1 MTDYGLLAK
10 QIVSLAEVDAHWLPV
25 LSNTSALLW
34 DALDDINWVGFY
46 LVDPDTESGAAPG
59 TAPSATPGVE
69 PSAAPGVEPDAAL
82 GAEPDVA
89 PEAEPDVAP
98 SDHEPRTPELR
109 LGPFQG
115 KVACVRIPF
124 GRGVCGT
131 AAETKTSQLVEDVHQ
146 FPGHIACD
154 SASNSE
160 VVVPIVKDNQ
170 VVGVLDIDSPSVAR
184 FTQEDLAGLEQVVK
198 ALESCVN
205 FSDFC

>member
-10 QIVSLAEVDAHWLPV
+10 QIVSLAEIDAHWLPV
-25 LSNTSALLW
+25 LSNAAALLW
-34 DALDDINWVGFY
+34 DALDDINWAGFY
-46 LVDPDTESGAAPG
+46 LVDPVTVSGA
-59 TAPSATPGVE
+59 
-69 PSAAPGVEPDAAL
+69 EPDAAP
-82 GAEPDVA
+82 GAEPDAA
-89 PEAEPDVAP
+89 PGAESDVAP

-131 AAETKTSQLVEDVHQ
+131 AAATRISQLVEDVHQ

>member
-25 LSNTSALLW
+25 LSNAAALLW
-34 DALDDINWVGFY
+34 DALDDINWAGFY
-46 LVDPDTESGAAPG
+46 LVDPATVVGAGPSAGAEPGAAPG
-59 TAPSATPGVE
+59 TDADSE
-69 PSAAPGVEPDAAL
+69 PSAV
-82 GAEPDVA
+82 
-89 PEAEPDVAP
+89 P
-98 SDHEPRTPELR
+98 STHELR

-115 KVACVRIPF
+115 KVACVRILF

-131 AAETKTSQLVEDVHQ
+131 AAATKTSQLVEDVHQ

-160 VVVPIVKDNQ
+160 VVIPIFKDDQ

-184 FTQEDLAGLEQVVK
+184 FTKEDLAGLEQVVK
-198 ALESCVN
+198 ALESCTN
-205 FSDFC
+205 FSAFC

>member
-25 LSNTSALLW
+25 LSNAAALLW
-34 DALDDINWVGFY
+34 DALDDINWAGFY
-46 LVDPDTESGAAPG
+46 LVDPATVTGA
-59 TAPSATPGVE
+59 
-69 PSAAPGVEPDAAL
+69 
-82 GAEPDVA
+82 GA
-89 PEAEPDVAP
+89 
-98 SDHEPRTPELR
+98 STPELR

-131 AAETKTSQLVEDVHQ
+131 AAATKTSQLVEDVHQ

-160 VVVPIVKDNQ
+160 VVVPIFKDGQ
-170 VVGVLDIDSPSVAR
+170 VVGVLDIDSPNVAR

-198 ALESCVN
+198 ALESCTN
-205 FSDFC
+205 FSAFC

>member
-25 LSNTSALLW
+25 LSNAAALLW
-34 DALDDINWVGFY
+34 DALDDVNWVGFY
-46 LVDPDTESGAAPG
+46 LVDSVTV
-59 TAPSATPGVE
+59 TGV
-69 PSAAPGVEPDAAL
+69 GLDA
-82 GAEPDVA
+82 
-89 PEAEPDVAP
+89 AP
-98 SDHEPRTPELR
+98 SDHESRTPELR

-184 FTQEDLAGLEQVVK
+184 FTQEDLTGLEQVVK

>member
-1 MTDYGLLAK
+1 MIDYGLLAK

-25 LSNTSALLW
+25 LSNAAALLW
-34 DALDDINWVGFY
+34 DALDDINWAGFY
-46 LVDPDTESGAAPG
+46 LVDSVTVTRAELGAAP
-59 TAPSATPGVE
+59 
-69 PSAAPGVEPDAAL
+69 

-89 PEAEPDVAP
+89 LSA
-98 SDHEPRTPELR
+98 HEPCTPELR

-184 FTQEDLAGLEQVVK
+184 FTQEDLTGLEQVVK

>member
-25 LSNTSALLW
+25 LSNAAALLW
-34 DALDDINWVGFY
+34 DALDDINWAGFY
-46 LVDPDTESGAAPG
+46 LVDPATVSGGDADPVAGAESGAGVEPG
-59 TAPSATPGVE
+59 TAPSTA
-69 PSAAPGVEPDAAL
+69 PSAHD
-82 GAEPDVA
+82 
-89 PEAEPDVAP
+89 
-98 SDHEPRTPELR
+98 SRTPELR

-131 AAETKTSQLVEDVHQ
+131 AAATKTSKLVEDVHQ

-160 VVVPIVKDNQ
+160 VVVPIFKGKQ
-170 VVGVLDIDSPSVAR
+170 VVGVLDIDSPIAAR

-198 ALESCVN
+198 ALESCAN

>member
-25 LSNTSALLW
+25 LSNAAALLW

-46 LVDPDTESGAAPG
+46 LVDPVTVMGG
-59 TAPSATPGVE
+59 E
-69 PSAAPGVEPDAAL
+69 PDAGSGVEPDAGSGVEP
-82 GAEPDVA
+82 GAAPSVEPDA
-89 PEAEPDVAP
+89 AP
-98 SDHEPRTPELR
+98 SDHEPCTPELR

-184 FTQEDLAGLEQVVK
+184 FTQEDLTGLEQVVK

-205 FSDFC
+205 FSHFC

>member
-10 QIVSLAEVDAHWLPV
+10 QIISLAEVDAHWLPV
-25 LSNTSALLW
+25 LSNASALLW
-34 DALDDINWVGFY
+34 DALDDINWAGFY
-46 LVDPDTESGAAPG
+46 LVDPVTVSGAELGAGLGVESG
-59 TAPSATPGVE
+59 T
-69 PSAAPGVEPDAAL
+69 
-82 GAEPDVA
+82 
-89 PEAEPDVAP
+89 AP
-98 SDHEPRTPELR
+98 SDHEPCAPELR

-131 AAETKTSQLVEDVHQ
+131 AAETKISQLVEDVHQ

-184 FTQEDLAGLEQVVK
+184 FSQEDLTGLEQVVK

>member
-1 MTDYGLLAK
+1 MADYGLLAK

-25 LSNTSALLW
+25 LSNAAALLW

-46 LVDPDTESGAAPG
+46 LVDPVTVTGVEPGAAPGAEPDAAPGAELDAGSGVESGAAP
-59 TAPSATPGVE
+59 SAYE
-69 PSAAPGVEPDAAL
+69 L
-82 GAEPDVA
+82 
-89 PEAEPDVAP
+89 
-98 SDHEPRTPELR
+98 RTPELR

-184 FTQEDLAGLEQVVK
+184 FTQEDLTGLEQVVK
-198 ALESCVN
+198 ALEGCVN

>member
-34 DALDDINWVGFY
+34 DALDDINWAGFY
-46 LVDPDTESGAAPG
+46 LVDP
-59 TAPSATPGVE
+59 ATVTGVE
-69 PSAAPGVEPDAAL
+69 LDAGSGVEPDAGSGAV
-82 GAEPDVA
+82 AEPGA
-89 PEAEPDVAP
+89 IP
-98 SDHEPRTPELR
+98 SAHDSRTPELR

-131 AAETKTSQLVEDVHQ
+131 AAATKTSQLVEDVHQ

-160 VVVPIVKDNQ
+160 VVVPIFKDGQ
-170 VVGVLDIDSPSVAR
+170 VVGVLDIDSPNVAR

-198 ALESCVN
+198 ALENCTN
-205 FSDFC
+205 FSAFC

>member
-10 QIVSLAEVDAHWLPV
+10 QIISLAEVDAHWLPV
-25 LSNTSALLW
+25 LSNAAALLW
-34 DALDDINWVGFY
+34 DALDDINWAGFY
-46 LVDPDTESGAAPG
+46 LVDPVTVSGAESDASLEPDAG
-59 TAPSATPGVE
+59 SGVGPDAGSGVE
-69 PSAAPGVEPDAAL
+69 P
-82 GAEPDVA
+82 GA
-89 PEAEPDVAP
+89 AP
-98 SDHEPRTPELR
+98 SDHEPCTPELR

-131 AAETKTSQLVEDVHQ
+131 AAATKTSQLVEDVHQ

-184 FTQEDLAGLEQVVK
+184 FTQKDLTGLEQVVK

>member
-25 LSNTSALLW
+25 LSNAAALLW

-46 LVDPDTESGAAPG
+46 LVDSVTVTRAEPDAGSGVEPGAGSDLEPGAAP
-59 TAPSATPGVE
+59 SA
-69 PSAAPGVEPDAAL
+69 
-82 GAEPDVA
+82 
-89 PEAEPDVAP
+89 
-98 SDHEPRTPELR
+98 HEPRTPELR
-109 LGPFQG
+109 LGSFQG

-131 AAETKTSQLVEDVHQ
+131 AAATKTSQLVEDVHQ

-198 ALESCVN
+198 VLESCAN

>member
-25 LSNTSALLW
+25 LSNAAALLW
-34 DALDDINWVGFY
+34 DALDDINWAGFY
-46 LVDPDTESGAAPG
+46 LVDPVTVSGA
-59 TAPSATPGVE
+59 E
-69 PSAAPGVEPDAAL
+69 PSAAP

-89 PEAEPDVAP
+89 PSA
-98 SDHEPRTPELR
+98 HEPCTPELR

-198 ALESCVN
+198 VLESCAN

>member
-1 MTDYGLLAK
+1 MTDYDLLAK
-10 QIVSLAEVDAHWLPV
+10 QIVLLAEVDAHWLPV
-25 LSNTSALLW
+25 LSNAAALLW
-34 DALDDINWVGFY
+34 DALDDINWAGFY
-46 LVDPDTESGAAPG
+46 LVDPVTVTGAESDASLEPDAGSGVGPDAGSGVELGAAPG
-59 TAPSATPGVE
+59 AAPSA
-69 PSAAPGVEPDAAL
+69 
-82 GAEPDVA
+82 
-89 PEAEPDVAP
+89 
-98 SDHEPRTPELR
+98 HEPCTPELR

-131 AAETKTSQLVEDVHQ
+131 AATTRTSQLVKDVHQ

-184 FTQEDLAGLEQVVK
+184 FTQEDLTGLEQVVK
-198 ALESCVN
+198 ALESCAN

>member
-25 LSNTSALLW
+25 LSNAAALLW

-46 LVDPDTESGAAPG
+46 LVDSVTVTRAEPDAGS
-59 TAPSATPGVE
+59 GVE
-69 PSAAPGVEPDAAL
+69 PGAGSELDATP

-89 PEAEPDVAP
+89 SSA
-98 SDHEPRTPELR
+98 HEPCTPELR

-131 AAETKTSQLVEDVHQ
+131 AAATKTSQLVEDVHQ

-160 VVVPIVKDNQ
+160 VVVPIFKDNQ

-198 ALESCVN
+198 ALESCAN